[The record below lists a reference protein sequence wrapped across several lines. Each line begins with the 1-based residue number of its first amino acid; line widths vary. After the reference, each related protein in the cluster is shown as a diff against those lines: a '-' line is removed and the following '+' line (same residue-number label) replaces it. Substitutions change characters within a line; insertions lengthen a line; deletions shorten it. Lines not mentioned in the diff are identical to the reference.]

1 MVDAKAVAGPLSWR
15 KALAVVLSVG
25 IRPCTGAIL
34 VLVFALTQGL
44 FWAGVAA
51 TFAMAF
57 GTAIT
62 VAVLASLA
70 LGSRELALRLG
81 GGSSAWADAVWT
93 ACAIGGSALIFLLG
107 ATLFVASHGPARP
120 F

>member
-1 MVDAKAVAGPLSWR
+1 M
-15 KALAVVLSVG
+15 
-25 IRPCTGAIL
+25 
-34 VLVFALTQGL
+34 FALTQGM

-51 TFAMAF
+51 TFAMAL

-62 VAVLASLA
+62 VAALGTLA

-81 GGSSAWADAVWT
+81 GANAAWADVVWT
-93 ACAIGGSALIFLLG
+93 ACTIGGAIVIFLFG
-107 ATLFVASHGPARP
+107 TLLFIASLGPARP

>member
-1 MVDAKAVAGPLSWR
+1 M
-15 KALAVVLSVG
+15 AVVFSVG

-51 TFAMAF
+51 TFAMAL

-70 LGSRELALRLG
+70 LGSRELALKLG
-81 GGSSAWADAVWT
+81 TNATWTNAVWT
-93 ACAIGGSALIFLLG
+93 ACTIGGAVVIFLFGVL
-107 ATLFVASHGPARP
+107 LFLASLGPARP